1 MKKHLTV
8 SRLATIL
15 FAGTALV
22 AFAGAACAKGDHKN
36 SGNGQSNGHVPQ
48 FAIQGQP
55 VSVKHDVRDKKDVSD
70 KHAQKSH
77 KKKGCK
83 NVTVPTPDCGPGTHD
98 PVGNTNPG
106 GKTGSGST
114 TGGNT
119 TAKGPSPA
127 YTTVI
132 LSNGVTNS
140 AIFNGKGIMVT
151 SNSPGTITVSNG
163 RDSVTLLGGSISLHG
178 ALSVSAAAGMQI
190 VHLRNGD
197 IGVAASPVLIN
208 TPPKPSSNP
217 VPPGVTFGDDL
228 KAVGKTAGNIA
239 AGGMVGAA
247 VVPSSAVMIGVGG
260 VVATIAGHPI
270 KGTEEI
276 AKDIIDDAGKVIEW
290 ASGWF

>member
-1 MKKHLTV
+1 MKKLLTV
-8 SRLATIL
+8 SRLATVL
-15 FAGTALV
+15 FAGSALV
-22 AFAGAACAKGDHKN
+22 IAGPAYAKGDHKN
-36 SGNGQSNGHVPQ
+36 FGNSQGNGHVPQ
-48 FAIQGQP
+48 FAIQGQS
-55 VSVKHDVRDKKDVSD
+55 VSVKHFLHNKKSDGDKYAKKD
-70 KHAQKSH
+70 H

-83 NVTVPTPDCGPGTHD
+83 NVTVPTADCGPGTHD

-106 GKTGSGST
+106 GKTGGGST

-127 YTTVI
+127 YTTVT
-132 LSNGVTNS
+132 LSNGVINT

-163 RDSVTLLGGSISLHG
+163 NTSVTLPGGSISLHG

-208 TPPKPSSNP
+208 TPPKPISSP

-239 AGGMVGAA
+239 AGGLVGGA
-247 VVPSSAVMIGVGG
+247 VVPASAGMIGVGG

-270 KGTEEI
+270 KGTKEI
-276 AKDIIDDAGKVIEW
+276 AKDIIDDAGKLIEW